1 MSLKLRPGVYAAYE
15 VSSSSANDA
24 ESALVGIAAA
34 AQKGEA
40 ALITTS
46 RRRRSA
52 SESAA

>member
-40 ALITTS
+40 ARIHDS
-46 RRRRSA
+46 IIKKSCKVIQ
-52 SESAA
+52 